1 MGNEL
6 VRLLRP
12 LEAMMRWFDAAGV
25 RAAIIGGVA
34 ASLLGKPRLTRDID
48 AVMMDADAEALI
60 RKWGS
65 VWISAEDHGCSRLRS
80 EHEQAFTAL
89 HRRGTFPFSVV
100 PRSR

>member
-1 MGNEL
+1 
-6 VRLLRP
+6 
-12 LEAMMRWFDAAGV
+12 MMRWFDAAGV

-48 AVMMDADAEALI
+48 AVVMDADAEALI
-60 RKWGS
+60 EVGQRM
-65 VWISAEDHGCSRLRS
+65 DFSRGWRMQS
-80 EHEQAFTAL
+80 TSPEHAHAFTAL